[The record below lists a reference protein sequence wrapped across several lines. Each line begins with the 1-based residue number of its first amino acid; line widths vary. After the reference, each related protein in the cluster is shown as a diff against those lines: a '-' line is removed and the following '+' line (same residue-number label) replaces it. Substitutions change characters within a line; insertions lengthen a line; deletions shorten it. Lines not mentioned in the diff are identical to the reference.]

1 MLTFLASVI
10 FINKYYLP
18 VSPKPGAVPACLK
31 CALLI
36 KRKIYLQGI
45 FQKNKLIFLGNIYE
59 LLGEKWLNE

>member
-1 MLTFLASVI
+1 MLTFLARVI
-10 FINKYYLP
+10 FINKDYLP

-45 FQKNKLIFLGNIYE
+45 FQKKQIDLFRKYL
-59 LLGEKWLNE
+59 

>member
-1 MLTFLASVI
+1 MLTFLVRVI
-10 FINKYYLP
+10 FINKDYLP

-45 FQKNKLIFLGNIYE
+45 FQKKQIDLFRKYL
-59 LLGEKWLNE
+59 